1 MIYIFHQPVILV
13 WNLLALELTT
23 LDIYKTIIECAFI
36 LRFCTLCY
44 CYQKQRGR
52 RHNTLEANTTNS
64 TTCSVLVTY
73 NVIQRK
79 RGLHVLLGGCIQS
92 SDDGY
97 CNVIVNLFF
106 RVLQK

>member
-1 MIYIFHQPVILV
+1 MHFVSVRFVTVIRNNSLGGMYV
-13 WNLLALELTT
+13 AHNVADVT
-23 LDIYKTIIECAFI
+23 
-36 LRFCTLCY
+36 
-44 CYQKQRGR
+44 
-52 RHNTLEANTTNS
+52 NTLEANTTNS

-73 NVIQRK
+73 VIQCK

-92 SDDGY
+92 SEDGY